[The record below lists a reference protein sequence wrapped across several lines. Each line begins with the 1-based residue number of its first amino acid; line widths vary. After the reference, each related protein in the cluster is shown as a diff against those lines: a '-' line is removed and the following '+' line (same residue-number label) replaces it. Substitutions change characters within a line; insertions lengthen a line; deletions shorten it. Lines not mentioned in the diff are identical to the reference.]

1 MTDQAR
7 AQAAAATLL
16 SLRNNAA
23 TGSPTRHQRRLFAAL
38 GMGADA
44 LQAQARAQQCPACG
58 ALQMEPCASC
68 CAEPA
73 TRPAEGRAGAA
84 GVRLCYTCWAEDA
97 AAIVAAGREADV

>member
-7 AQAAAATLL
+7 ARLQAAAATLL

-23 TGSPTRHQRRLFAAL
+23 TGRHSRRLFAAL

-44 LQAQARAQQCPACG
+44 LQAQAQAQQCRACL

-68 CAEPA
+68 CAAPA

-84 GVRLCYTCWAEDA
+84 GMRLCYTCWAEDA